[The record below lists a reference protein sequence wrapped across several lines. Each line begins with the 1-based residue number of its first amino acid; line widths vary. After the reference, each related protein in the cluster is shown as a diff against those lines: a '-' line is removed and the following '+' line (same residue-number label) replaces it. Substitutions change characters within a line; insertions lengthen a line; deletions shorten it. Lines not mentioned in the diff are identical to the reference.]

1 MVSAT
6 IGLTGLTG
14 VALASLA
21 LSPPAGAAQASR
33 ASSLRVTGGQRKLVS
48 VCGRRHHAS
57 VVTQGTAVSARVRLR
72 RRGAVFA
79 VDRCS
84 GGRWTR
90 ISRGK
95 LRRGRRLTRAL
106 PTDAVGDIR
115 VRLRV
120 RRRTRT
126 AYLHVTEDLVDVPV
140 KFQVMNVNRSKLA
153 CSSDGG
159 RYTVAGHLSA
169 PRRAL
174 AGGAPVALYLHE
186 FSFGQWFWRFQVSG
200 YDYAKALARAGHA
213 SVVVDR
219 LGYDESSHPPGDAV
233 CLGSQA
239 DVAHQIVSALRS
251 GSYTT
256 AEVPPV
262 RFARVALGAHSVG
275 GVVAEVEA
283 YSFRDVD
290 ALVLLAQ
297 ADQDFTPEVLSVS
310 FQAGLRCGMGGEPA
324 DPGGAPGYAYFSDS
338 PEGFRHFSFHTAEQR
353 VADAATAMRN
363 RDPCGDVQS
372 LAAAVAMNQANAP
385 SIAVPVL
392 LLYGTADPAY
402 QQPQA
407 GQDQRNLF
415 SGSKDVTLRFLAGQA
430 HALTLERAAPDVQ
443 SAAADWLARRGF

>member
-1 MVSAT
+1 MMSSAT
-6 IGLTGLTG
+6 IGLTG
-14 VALASLA
+14 VALAALA
-21 LSPPAGAAQASR
+21 LGAPAGAAQASR
-33 ASSLRVTGGQRKLVS
+33 GSSLRVTGGARKLVS
-48 VCGRRHHAS
+48 ICGRRHHAI
-57 VVTQGTAVSARVRLR
+57 VVAQETAVSARVRLGR
-72 RRGAVFA
+72 RAAVLA

-84 GGRWTR
+84 AGRWTR
-90 ISRGK
+90 ISRGRV
-95 LRRGRRLTRAL
+95 RRRRRLTRAL
-106 PTDAVGDIR
+106 PTDAVGDLR

-140 KFQVMNVNRSKLA
+140 KFQVTNVNRSKLT

-174 AGGAPVALYLHE
+174 AGGSAVALYLHE
-186 FSFGQWFWRFQVSG
+186 FSFGQFFWRFQVSG

-219 LGYDESSHPPGDAV
+219 LGYDDSSHPPGDAV

-256 AEVPPV
+256 AEGRPA
-262 RFARVALGAHSVG
+262 RFGRVALGGHSVG
-275 GVVAEVEA
+275 GVVAEIEA
-283 YSFRDVD
+283 YSFRDID

-310 FQAGLRCGMGGEPA
+310 FQAGLRCGTGGEPA
-324 DPGGAPGYAYFSDS
+324 DPGGAPGYVYFSPS
-338 PEGFRHFSFHTAEQR
+338 PEGFRHFSFATAEPR

-372 LAAAVAMNQANAP
+372 LASAVATNQMNAP
-385 SIAVPVL
+385 SIGVPVF

-443 SAAADWLARRGF
+443 SAAAEWLARRGF

>member
-6 IGLTGLTG
+6 IGLTGA
-14 VALASLA
+14 ALASLA
-21 LSPPAGAAQASR
+21 LSAPAGAAQASG
-33 ASSLRVTGGQRKLVS
+33 ASSLRVTGGARKLVS
-48 VCGRRHHAS
+48 VCGRRHHAR
-57 VVTQGTAVSARVRLR
+57 VVTQGTAVSARVRIA

-90 ISRGK
+90 ISRGR

-106 PTDAVGDIR
+106 PTDAVGDLR

-126 AYLHVTEDLVDVPV
+126 AYLHITEDIVDVPV
-140 KFQVMNVNRSKLA
+140 KFQVTNVNRSKLA
-153 CSSDGG
+153 CSSDGAS
-159 RYTVAGHLSA
+159 YTVAGHLSA

-174 AGGAPVALYLHE
+174 TGGGAVALYLHE
-186 FSFGQWFWRFQVSG
+186 FSFGQFFWRFQVSG

-219 LGYDESSHPPGDAV
+219 LGYDESSHPRGDAV

-251 GSYTT
+251 GNYTT
-256 AEVPPV
+256 AEGRPA

-310 FQAGLRCGMGGEPA
+310 FQAGLRCGTGGEPA
-324 DPGGAPGYAYFSDS
+324 DPGGAPGYAYFSAS
-338 PEGFRHFSFHTAEQR
+338 PEGFRHFSFATAEQR

-372 LAAAVAMNQANAP
+372 LAAAVATNQANAP

-407 GQDQRNLF
+407 GEDQRNLF
-415 SGSKDVTLRFLAGQA
+415 SGSKDVTLRFFAGQA

-443 SAAADWLARRGF
+443 SAAAEWLARRGF